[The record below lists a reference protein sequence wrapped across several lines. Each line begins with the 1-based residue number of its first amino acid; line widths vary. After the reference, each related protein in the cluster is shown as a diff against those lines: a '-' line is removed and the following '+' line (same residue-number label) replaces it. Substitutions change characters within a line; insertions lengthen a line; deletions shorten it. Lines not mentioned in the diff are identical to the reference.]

1 MKLAEMNVHEH
12 TWSCC
17 YCQFRKQTEDNSAP
31 RAYSV
36 MVTSHLAMV
45 EFRVR
50 FPIGALRDR
59 SSKFFG
65 YTMIIKNQSK
75 PVQTRQLYLDY
86 ASLV

>member
-1 MKLAEMNVHEH
+1 MEKILLNYMRRKPPWVRIPVPLLASRE
-12 TWSCC
+12 
-17 YCQFRKQTEDNSAP
+17 AL

-59 SSKFFG
+59 SSKYFG

-75 PVQTRQLYLDY
+75 SVQIRQLYLDY